1 MNENIKRLA
10 LEAGGC
16 TYPDV
21 NSMQLQYFARLLLDE
36 CIDIIQSNSKY
47 AQEHNW
53 PVSELTD
60 VCVYEI
66 EKTFGI
72 NQDEKEIVSR

>member
-53 PVSELTD
+53 PISELTD

-72 NQDEKEIVSR
+72 NQDEKEIISG

>member
-10 LEAGGC
+10 LEAGGS

-53 PVSELTD
+53 PISELTD

-72 NQDEKEIVSR
+72 NQDEKETISR